1 MFTELL
7 ASIKAS
13 GKTLDSMDELL
24 LAELKDLYDAESRI
38 IDALPKMEAA
48 ASSPQ
53 IKQAF
58 RSHLGQTKRQKER
71 LEQIFRMLDKNAER
85 STCEG
90 MKGLIEEGAIITK
103 AKGDAKVKD
112 AALIAA
118 AQRVEHYEMAA
129 YGSARAFAQQLGR
142 SDVANL
148 LQMTLNE
155 EGQTDHELT
164 QVAESSIN
172 PQATR
177 SDRDLPPDSPII

>member
-1 MFTELL
+1 MFSELL

-13 GKTLDSMDELL
+13 GKSLDSMDELL

-38 IDALPKMEAA
+38 IEALPKMESA

-58 RSHLGQTKRQKER
+58 RTHLSQTKRQKER
-71 LEQIFRMLDKNAER
+71 LEQIFRMLDREAER
-85 STCEG
+85 STCAG
-90 MKGLIEEGAIITK
+90 MKGLIEEGSIVVK
-103 AKGDAKVKD
+103 AKGNAKVKD

-155 EGQTDHELT
+155 EGETDHQLT

-172 PQATR
+172 PQAPK
-177 SDRDLPPDSPII
+177 SGY